1 MRLFPTMPLCLA
13 AAACGGGASPARVEI
28 ESRLVTREAL
38 RAESLMSVRS
48 ASHTIRVRQ
57 TIRVPDPC
65 HALAGDLLHSGGK
78 LTLRVQPRPEGGP
91 CTPGEAYLAYSA
103 RIRDLPAGRYDLRVV
118 HVPVER
124 RTGSEVVL
132 EHPVVVLERA
142 VEVP

>member
-1 MRLFPTMPLCLA
+1 MIPLCLA
-13 AAACGGGASPARVEI
+13 AAACGGGASSARVEI
-28 ESRLVTREAL
+28 ESRLVPREAV

-48 ASHTIRVRQ
+48 ASHTILVRQ

-65 HALAGDLLHSGGK
+65 HELEGDLLHNGGQ
-78 LTLRVQPRPEGGP
+78 LTLRMQPRPDGRP

-103 RIRDLPAGRYDLRVV
+103 RIRDLAPGRYDLRVV

-124 RTGSEVVL
+124 RTRSEVVL

>member
-1 MRLFPTMPLCLA
+1 MIPLCLA
-13 AAACGGGASPARVEI
+13 AAACDGGASSARVEI
-28 ESRLVTREAL
+28 ESRPVTREAV
-38 RAESLMSVRS
+38 RAESLVSVRS

-57 TIRVPDPC
+57 TLRVPDAC
-65 HALAGDLLHSGGK
+65 HELQGDLLHNAGR
-78 LTLRVQPRPEGGP
+78 LTLRVQPRPDGRP

-103 RIRDLPAGRYDLRVV
+103 RIRDLPPGRYDLRVV

-124 RTGSEVVL
+124 RTRSEVVL